1 MKSKIVLSLFILLL
15 ISSCSGKDTVFEFS
29 DPNIQLLKGY
39 DDGRQIK
46 SLFISSTQTTVEINV
61 YDYLEESG
69 SVYVVGEHGYTILNI
84 KTKEYR
90 QSKKVD
96 DFSSKDREVLKRL
109 KRN

>member
-1 MKSKIVLSLFILLL
+1 MKSNIVLSLFLLLL

-39 DDGRQIK
+39 DDGRQIQ

-61 YDYLEESG
+61 FDYLEENG
-69 SVYVVGEHGYTILNI
+69 SVYAIGEQGFTILNI
-84 KTKEYR
+84 KTKEYK

-96 DFSSKDREVLKRL
+96 DFSTKDKEILKRL
-109 KRN
+109 KRT